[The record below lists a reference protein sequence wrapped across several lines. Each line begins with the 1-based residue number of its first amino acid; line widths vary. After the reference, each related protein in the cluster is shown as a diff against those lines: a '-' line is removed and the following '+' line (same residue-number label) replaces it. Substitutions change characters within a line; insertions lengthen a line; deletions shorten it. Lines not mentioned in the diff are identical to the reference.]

1 MTARQKY
8 LRLGEMILLL
18 WIAFSGGLIVSLF
31 AAAGVKIS
39 DVASPSLL
47 HTSLGIAN
55 QLGPLALLVYILA
68 RQGRTLAEIGL
79 RLTWKAIPYSAAL
92 FCGAYAAS
100 YLWDWG
106 LWYSHL
112 MLTGGH
118 LSLRAH
124 NVGFLFGPDRGWSLP
139 LLLVYAIIN
148 PLKEELIVRAY
159 LLSEVRVLSGRLWLA
174 VAVSVAVQISYH
186 LYQGIWAAAS
196 YLALFLVFS
205 LYYARTRDIFP
216 VILAPFILTCWPSRI
231 KRLSPPV
238 PLGCAVNL
246 RIWRAV

>member
-1 MTARQKY
+1 MTTRQKS
-8 LRLGEMILLL
+8 LRVGELVLLL
-18 WIAFSGGLIVSLF
+18 WIAFSGGLLVSLF
-31 AAAGVKIS
+31 AAAGAKVS

-47 HTSLGIAN
+47 HSCLGIAN

-68 RQGRTLAEIGL
+68 RQGRTLADIGL

-92 FCGAYAAS
+92 FCVGWAAS
-100 YLWDWG
+100 CLWEWV

-112 MLTGGH
+112 LLTGQH
-118 LSLRAH
+118 LCLRAH

-139 LLLVYAIIN
+139 LLLVYATIN

-159 LLSEVRVLSGRLWLA
+159 LLSEARALSGRLWLA
-174 VAVSVAVQISYH
+174 VVVSVAVQISYH

-205 LYYARTRDIFP
+205 LYYARTRDILP
-216 VILAPFILTCWPSRI
+216 VILAHLYFDLLALAR
-231 KRLSPPV
+231 
-238 PLGCAVNL
+238 
-246 RIWRAV
+246 